1 MTPSARI
8 AALISDV
15 FVLPS
20 MSPMPTCEQQY
31 RCHLE
36 RNTTQVTARSW
47 RFTGPVDSVVKM
59 KSCSTLGR
67 FMPSASH
74 KLDLWRGAPEW
85 QGVRDLQGLPGWT
98 DCDQSTSIIGLT
110 PTAAR
115 SSELPAIIG
124 HADWSFGTASGLTRG
139 ESARLQTGAVI
150 EEEWSVSH
158 APADGVRS
166 VER

>member
-1 MTPSARI
+1 MAVYGAGGQRREDEVV
-8 AALISDV
+8 LDV
-15 FVLPS
+15 
-20 MSPMPTCEQQY
+20 
-31 RCHLE
+31 
-36 RNTTQVTARSW
+36 
-47 RFTGPVDSVVKM
+47 GPVHAVCVAQVRPLAHS
-59 KSCSTLGR
+59 R
-67 FMPSASH
+67 
-74 KLDLWRGAPEW
+74 

-139 ESARLQTGAVI
+139 ESARLQTSAAI
-150 EEEWSVSH
+150 EEGWSLSH